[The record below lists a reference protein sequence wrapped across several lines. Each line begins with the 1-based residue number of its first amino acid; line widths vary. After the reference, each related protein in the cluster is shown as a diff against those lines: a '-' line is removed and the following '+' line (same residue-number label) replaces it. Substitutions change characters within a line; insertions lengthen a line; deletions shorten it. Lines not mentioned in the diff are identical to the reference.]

1 MYTSSKKDDVD
12 GKIFIFLFFQGNVT
26 MQGVDGS
33 TNVFVKKG
41 DVDIQVEYSMSQN
54 KFFQVEFRKLLKI

>member
-1 MYTSSKKDDVD
+1 
-12 GKIFIFLFFQGNVT
+12 

-41 DVDIQVEYSMSQN
+41 DVDIQVQNMSQN
-54 KFFQVEFRKLLKI
+54 KFFAYRIYSIWKQLKYR

>member
-1 MYTSSKKDDVD
+1 V
-12 GKIFIFLFFQGNVT
+12 V

-41 DVDIQVEYSMSQN
+41 DVDIQVNQIWNNAIIGIIS
-54 KFFQVEFRKLLKI
+54 FFLVFAFRPVDREEDHVI

>member
-1 MYTSSKKDDVD
+1 
-12 GKIFIFLFFQGNVT
+12 

-54 KFFQVEFRKLLKI
+54 KSSRIQEAIEIYLCLVHRVLKNP

>member
-1 MYTSSKKDDVD
+1 
-12 GKIFIFLFFQGNVT
+12 VT

-41 DVDIQVEYSMSQN
+41 DVDIQVHYMSQN
-54 KFFQVEFRKLLKI
+54 LFFSFRI

>member
-1 MYTSSKKDDVD
+1 
-12 GKIFIFLFFQGNVT
+12 

-41 DVDIQVEYSMSQN
+41 DVDIQVLELAPCLPN
-54 KFFQVEFRKLLKI
+54 TT